1 MREQRDIS
9 QEDLVDFGGDMRK
22 HFDESLNML
31 NDNIIQMAEL
41 VSVAIRDSVVAL
53 RDKNVELAHK
63 VVVGDEEINAKEK
76 EIESMALAILLK
88 EQPMASDLRFVTSAL
103 KLITDLERIG
113 DQASDIAYLNI
124 KLTKRNYKLE
134 QLGSVT
140 EMTKI
145 TVTMV
150 NDAIKAYVTG
160 DADLAVDVVE
170 RDKEVNELFAKV
182 RREVVEDFKDET
194 FKTKNT
200 LDIFMIAKYLERIG
214 DHAENIGRR
223 VYFSLKG
230 QHLEKE

>member
-1 MREQRDIS
+1 
-9 QEDLVDFGGDMRK
+9 MRK
-22 HFDESLNML
+22 HFDESLEVL

-41 VSVAIRDSVVAL
+41 VSVAIRDSVIAL
-53 RDKNVELAHK
+53 RDKNIELANK
-63 VVVGDEEINAKEK
+63 VVAGDAEVNAKEK
-76 EIESMALAILLK
+76 EIESMALAILLR
-88 EQPMASDLRFVTSAL
+88 EQPVAADLRFVTSAL

-113 DQASDIAYLNI
+113 DQASDIAYLNT
-124 KLTKRNYKLE
+124 KLSKRNYKIE
-134 QLGSVT
+134 DLGSVT

-145 TVTMV
+145 TMTMV

-160 DADLAVDVVE
+160 DADLAIEVVE
-170 RDKEVNELFAKV
+170 RDKEVNALFSKV
-182 RREVVEDFKDET
+182 RREVLDDFKDES

-230 QHLEKE
+230 QHLDTE

>member
-1 MREQRDIS
+1 
-9 QEDLVDFGGDMRK
+9 MRK
-22 HFDESLNML
+22 HFDESLEVL

-41 VSVAIRDSVVAL
+41 VSVAIRDSVIAL
-53 RDKNVELAHK
+53 RDKNIELANK
-63 VVVGDEEINAKEK
+63 VVAGDAEVNAKEK
-76 EIESMALAILLK
+76 EIESMALAILIR
-88 EQPMASDLRFVTSAL
+88 EQPVAADLRFVTSAL

-113 DQASDIAYLNI
+113 DQASDIAYLNT
-124 KLTKRNYKLE
+124 KLSKRNYKIE
-134 QLGSVT
+134 DLGSVT

-145 TVTMV
+145 TMTMV

-160 DADLAVDVVE
+160 DADLAIEVVE
-170 RDKEVNELFAKV
+170 RDKEVNALFSKV
-182 RREVVEDFKDET
+182 RREVLDDFKDES

-230 QHLEKE
+230 QHLDTE